1 MDGMGSAL
9 TGDKQKQRKT
19 PQEFLGANSNLV
31 NLDNLVKTDTTSKQG
46 QSCLYTIKI
55 VKNWEANDNNCNC
68 SELELFGM
76 EMQWSVQN
84 GRLIDSVALI
94 RLLLD

>member
-55 VKNWEANDNNCNC
+55 VKNWEANDNTVIVLNWSCLEWKC
-68 SELELFGM
+68 S
-76 EMQWSVQN
+76 
-84 GRLIDSVALI
+84 RLSKIVE
-94 RLLLD
+94 